1 VLIKLLDY
9 QDEDARR
16 SALVALIKI
25 GLEPWYD
32 RWEDSFSNDRTDDP
46 FRTGSDFTD
55 ALRRIGKAAVPW
67 LIELM
72 KDQDQDEFVC
82 GRAADALETIGLT
95 PLCH

>member
-1 VLIKLLDY
+1 LEDSKQRPFALVPLCALGKLGANARAAVPVLIKLLDY

-55 ALRRIGKAAVPW
+55 ALRRIGK
-67 LIELM
+67 
-72 KDQDQDEFVC
+72 DC
-82 GRAADALETIGLT
+82 GSLV
-95 PLCH
+95 